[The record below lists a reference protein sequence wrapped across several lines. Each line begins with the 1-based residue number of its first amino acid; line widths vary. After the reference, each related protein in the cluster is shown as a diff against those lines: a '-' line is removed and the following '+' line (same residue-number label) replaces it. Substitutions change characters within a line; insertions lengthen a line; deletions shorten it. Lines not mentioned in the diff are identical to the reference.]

1 MLAIVLDGDRSR
13 FIFAF
18 TVLVII
24 PSLRTS
30 TNNGFTSASERKNP
44 FKAFS
49 LMGFTTYSRSRKLSV
64 FKAK

>member
-13 FIFAF
+13 FIFVF

-30 TNNGFTSASERKNP
+30 TNNGFTRASERKKS
-44 FKAFS
+44 FQSFFS
-49 LMGFTTYSRSRKLSV
+49 YGLYNL
-64 FKAK
+64 